1 MSLQSQPPFQFANF
15 FAYLNVP
22 NHWKGRGFGCVQ
34 SFHMRVKIFLY
45 YFLKMQYK
53 LKTNS
58 NNLSQK
64 IITNFKIS
72 LKEALLLKMPIS
84 WRLLNSRRRLLV
96 HFWQPKYL
104 SLWGKFFHV
113 WNLMK
118 FKIVTKLC
126 LSYLLLLSR
135 QTSILYSFNLLYR
148 RT

>member
-34 SFHMRVKIFLY
+34 SFHMRVKIILY

-64 IITNFKIS
+64 IITNLNLSERSTSFKDANF
-72 LKEALLLKMPIS
+72 LTPFE
-84 WRLLNSRRRLLV
+84 
-96 HFWQPKYL
+96 F
-104 SLWGKFFHV
+104 
-113 WNLMK
+113 
-118 FKIVTKLC
+118 TK
-126 LSYLLLLSR
+126 
-135 QTSILYSFNLLYR
+135 TSISPFL
-148 RT
+148 TT